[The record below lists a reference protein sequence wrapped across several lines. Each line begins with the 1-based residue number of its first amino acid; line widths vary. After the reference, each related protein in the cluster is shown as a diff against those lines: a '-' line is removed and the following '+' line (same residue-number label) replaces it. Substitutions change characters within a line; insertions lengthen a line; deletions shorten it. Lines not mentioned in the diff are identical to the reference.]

1 MTISPGS
8 GIFDA
13 FARFEREGW
22 ERVAPRYEELWTS
35 LSAQFAGPL
44 LAAANVRRGQR
55 VLDLCCGPGVV
66 SAAAHRLGALVT
78 GLDFSRAMVERARAG
93 QPGIEF
99 REGDAQAL
107 PFADGSF
114 DRVVMNFG
122 VLHLP
127 YPDRAFTEARRVLAP
142 GGRFGFTVWVAPTE
156 ETGWKILEEAVK
168 GHAVQPPDLP
178 PGPDRNLFAS
188 AATCRAALRAAGFDD
203 GSMTFA
209 TERVTW
215 TVPTP
220 GYLFEAARDGGVRT
234 GGVLARQSP
243 ERLARI
249 REAVE
254 RAVARY
260 RTPAGYAIPM
270 GAHVVTAARP

>member
-1 MTISPGS
+1 MTGA
-8 GIFDA
+8 FDA
-13 FARFEREGW
+13 FARFEHEGW

-44 LAAANVRRGQR
+44 LAAAGVRPGQR

-66 SAAAHRLGALVT
+66 TAAAHRIAAAVT
-78 GLDFSRAMVERARAG
+78 GLDFAPAMVERARALH
-93 QPGIEF
+93 PGIEF

-107 PFADGSF
+107 PFEDASF
-114 DRVVMNFG
+114 ERVVMNFG

-127 YPDRAFTEARRVLAP
+127 YPERAFAETRRVLAP

-156 ETGWKILEEAVK
+156 DSGWKILDEAVTA
-168 GHAVQPPDLP
+168 HAVPSPDLP
-178 PGPDRNLFAS
+178 TGPDRNLFAS
-188 AATCRAALRAAGFDD
+188 APTCRRALAAAGFEE
-203 GSMTFA
+203 SSVTFA
-209 TERVTW
+209 TERVMW

-260 RTPAGYAIPM
+260 RTPSGYAIPM